1 MSKFE
6 AVLKKIEEAMPV
18 TPQQQAAGA
27 TQQPTQTPQQQQQ
40 AVQQAA
46 KLLNLDPKVLQ
57 QILDAQKQQQQK
69 TNTGTQPPATG
80 STQQPTP

>member
-1 MSKFE
+1 MSKFD
-6 AVLKKIEEAMPV
+6 AVYKKIEEALPV
-18 TPQQQAAGA
+18 TSTQTQPAAGNQ
-27 TQQPTQTPQQQQQ
+27 TTNQTPAQQQQ

-69 TNTGTQPPATG
+69 TAQQPNIATQPAV
-80 STQQPTP
+80 

>member
-1 MSKFE
+1 MSKFD
-6 AVLKKIEEAMPV
+6 AVYKRIEEALPV
-18 TPQQQAAGA
+18 TPQQQQQAAGA
-27 TQQPTQTPQQQQQ
+27 QQQQTPQQQQQ

-69 TNTGTQPPATG
+69 TNQPQPAAGTTPQPAV
-80 STQQPTP
+80 